1 MNCHL
6 KLENIY
12 FQDYQEKGC
21 YDGSVLDM
29 TLDRSYLCPLSDS
42 GALDCIQK
50 FIVLDWS
57 RPASY

>member
-12 FQDYQEKGC
+12 FQDYREEGC

-29 TLDRSYLCPLSDS
+29 TLDRSFFSLSP
-42 GALDCIQK
+42 
-50 FIVLDWS
+50 F
-57 RPASY
+57 